1 MRLFRMLGAATLV
14 VTTACGGGGG
24 DGGPGPTPQQT
35 LDRITPSVTTL
46 ALSAGATSTIAVSA
60 LDTQG
65 AAIANPGTFS
75 FTTSAATVADV
86 TPQGTVIALSAGTST
101 IGISLSRNGVTK
113 TATVAVTVTG
123 GALSQAAAVAA
134 GTASNTFQPQAVIVA
149 RTGTVTWSFGSVEH
163 NVLFSGATGAPANI
177 GNTTNASVS
186 RTFNTAGNF
195 SYDCNLHAGMSGIV
209 YVR

>member
-1 MRLFRMLGAATLV
+1 MRLFRMIGAATLLV
-14 VTTACGGGGG
+14 ASACGGGGD

-46 ALSAGATSTIAVSA
+46 ALNAGGSSTIAVTA

-65 AAIANPGTFS
+65 GTINNPGTFT
-75 FTTSAATVADV
+75 FTSRSATVAEV
-86 TPQGTVIALSAGTST
+86 TSQGTVFAIAAGST
-101 IGISLSRNGVTK
+101 TIDISLTRAGVTK

-123 GALSQAAAVAA
+123 TLGLSATVAA
-134 GTASNTFQPQAVIVA
+134 GTASNTFQPQVVGIA
-149 RTGTVTWSFGSVEH
+149 RTGTVTWSFGAVEH
-163 NVLFSGATGAPANI
+163 NVIFAGGTGAPTNI

-195 SYDCNLHAGMSGIV
+195 PYDCNLHAGMTGTVIV
-209 YVR
+209 R